1 MHPNRKTI
9 NVTDLRVQTREV
21 LENVHFRG
29 CQYVIER
36 AGQPMAVIISLE
48 EYQRLT
54 MIALPGKAARNLI
67 DHDLTDPA
75 LPGAD

>member
-36 AGQPMAVIISLE
+36 AGQPMAVIMSLE

-54 MIALPGKAARNLI
+54 MNALPRQTARNLLE
-67 DHDLTDPA
+67 HELNEPA
-75 LPGAD
+75 PAGAD